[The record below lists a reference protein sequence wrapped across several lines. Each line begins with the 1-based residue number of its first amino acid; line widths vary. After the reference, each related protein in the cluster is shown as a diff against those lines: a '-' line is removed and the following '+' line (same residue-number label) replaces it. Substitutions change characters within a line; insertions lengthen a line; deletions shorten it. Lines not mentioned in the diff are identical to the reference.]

1 MQFIVEVIERDFT
14 FFFFHPESLKSCG
27 YLPIGTSRFGWGTF
41 DSLRGL
47 VTCCS
52 QHRLHSSGRHRREQ
66 LCLQTSRPA
75 PQRRPLLPVCLVAS
89 ETLQRA

>member
-1 MQFIVEVIERDFT
+1 MQFIVKIIERHFT
-14 FFFFHPESLKSCG
+14 FFFSRTESLKSCG
-27 YLPIGTSRFGWGTF
+27 YLPIGTLRFGWGTF
-41 DSLRGL
+41 DSLRGC

-66 LCLQTSRPA
+66 LCLQTSWPA

-89 ETLQRA
+89 